1 MSRLSKG
8 LAVAVFCSMGGA
20 GAVSLLSQTT
30 PSPVVG
36 KSLRYVNPLNIEA
49 QSKDGAPLGVSLG
62 DPTVVRDGN
71 RYYLFATGG
80 GPWVSDDMVIWRY
93 SPLSATGARVPVAP
107 EVEKYNG
114 MFYMSGN
121 ASPLYRSANIL
132 GPYEEVGPWLDEK
145 GEPVAKSQGR
155 VFDVDIFVDSDN
167 KPYVYMSYGPNKGI
181 WGAPMDPNQP
191 NKLTAA
197 PKTLFAFN
205 PVDHPWESSGDA
217 NERTYFSYL
226 EGPLVFKRN
235 GTYYMQYSASG
246 TEWRSYATGIYK
258 ASNPLGPYRAQPAPL
273 LRKVTGLI
281 TGPGHGSSV
290 QAPDGQWWQY
300 YLTVMPNPPG
310 GRRIGMDPIGFDAN
324 GNMFIKDGVPSE
336 TPQWAPGVVR
346 DAARNGDSGSRPLTI
361 GKIRNLVVSSAR
373 PGRDAAY
380 ALDNWNGTWWEPAEG
395 DAQPTLTVDLLQ
407 IAPFDQPYTVDSSRI
422 EFRARGGVG
431 GARGAGPAAGP
442 GGAAPAQG
450 GGGNLPLAAQ
460 PPFSGSPAFR
470 YKLETS
476 LDGKTFTQL
485 VDKTS
490 STIIRYTEFDEFQP
504 AQSRF
509 VRLTF
514 TDWPR
519 ADQQPLGVMSFTVFG
534 KYIDSQKP

>member
-8 LAVAVFCSMGGA
+8 LAVAVVCSMGGA
-20 GAVSLLSQTT
+20 GTASLLSQTT

-49 QSKDGAPLGVSLG
+49 HSKDGAPIGVSLG

-80 GPWVSDDMVIWRY
+80 GPWVSDDMVTWRY

-191 NKLTAA
+191 NKLTAT
-197 PKTLFAFN
+197 PKTLFAFH

-226 EGPLVFKRN
+226 EGPLVFKHN

-258 ASNPLGPYRAQPAPL
+258 ASNPLGPYRAQPTPL
-273 LRKVTGLI
+273 LRKVSGLI

-310 GRRIGMDPIGFDAN
+310 GRRIGMDPIGFDAS
-324 GNMFIKDGVPSE
+324 GNMFIKDEVPSE
-336 TPQWAPGVVR
+336 VPQWAPGVVR
-346 DAARNGDSGSRPLTI
+346 DAARHSDSGSRPLTI

-395 DAQPTLTVDLLQ
+395 DAQPSITVDLLQ

-431 GARGAGPAAGP
+431 GRGAAPAAGP

-450 GGGNLPLAAQ
+450 GGGNLPLATQ

-476 LDGKTFTQL
+476 LDGNVFTPL
-485 VDKTS
+485 VDKTTN
-490 STIIRYTEFDEFQP
+490 TIIRYTEFDEFQP

-519 ADQQPLGVMSFTVFG
+519 TDQQPLGVMSFTVFG
-534 KYIDSQKP
+534 KYVAPQKP